1 MPGMLRPDE
10 YEREINNNQTPTEST
25 PKTNAMTKSMTKHIT
40 AAAALALTATLASGQ
55 SASVAVSASSTTVAP
70 GGSFTVSLQTTFDTN
85 GAGSGVF
92 GDSGFYGFGG
102 TVTATGPA
110 ASALMSS
117 VPAINGSLA
126 FGPVAQSG
134 AGMSLATAAAGRGLE
149 GGITGDPGDLIVF
162 DVTVDAGAPEG
173 DVTLDFDGAVVLV
186 LDSTLAT
193 YSTDPGLNQQTLPT
207 TSLTITIGDAGC
219 NNADLAEPLGVL
231 DLGDISA
238 FVAGFLGMDPS
249 VDFND
254 DGVFDLADIGAF
266 VADFTAGC
274 P

>member
-1 MPGMLRPDE
+1 
-10 YEREINNNQTPTEST
+10 
-25 PKTNAMTKSMTKHIT
+25 MTKAVTTNMTKHI
-40 AAAALALTATLASGQ
+40 ACAAALALAATLASGQ
-55 SASVAVSASSTTVAP
+55 SAAVAVSASSTTAAP
-70 GGSFTVSLQTTFDTN
+70 GGTITVSLQTTFDTN

-102 TVTATGPA
+102 VITASGTA
-110 ASALMSS
+110 AADLSS
-117 VPAINGSLA
+117 TVPAINGSLA
-126 FGPVAQSG
+126 FGPVAQAGS
-134 AGMSLATAAAGRGLE
+134 GMSLATAAAGRGLD
-149 GGITGDPGDLIVF
+149 GGIAGDPGDLIVF

-193 YSTDPGLNQQTLPT
+193 YSTDPGVNQHSLST

-219 NNADLAEPLGVL
+219 NQADLADPLGVL

-254 DGVFDLADIGAF
+254 DGVFDLSDISAF
-266 VADFTAGC
+266 VGDFTAGC